1 MIKTNDTT
9 YNIAKSVKCLVIK
22 SHLSFFFKEDKVA
35 FSEKKKKNQMDT
47 LKYLSIIIKICFIYL
62 KKTISIITFKEMIS
76 HLEKCDTLIT
86 LFGWQ
91 RCNFNTQRSGTN

>member
-22 SHLSFFFKEDKVA
+22 SHLSFFLKEEKVA
-35 FSEKKKKNQMDT
+35 FNEKKKKMDT

-62 KKTISIITFKEMIS
+62 KKKHKHHHI
-76 HLEKCDTLIT
+76 
-86 LFGWQ
+86 
-91 RCNFNTQRSGTN
+91 